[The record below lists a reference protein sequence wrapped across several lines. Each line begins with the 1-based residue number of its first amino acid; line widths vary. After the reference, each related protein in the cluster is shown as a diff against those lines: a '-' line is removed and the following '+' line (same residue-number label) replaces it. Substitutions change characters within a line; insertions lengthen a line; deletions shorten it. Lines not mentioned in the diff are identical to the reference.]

1 MTYTLKSKIWLELN
15 GKKVF
20 GAGPLDLLRRVE
32 RTGSLLQAA
41 EEINMSYSHAWSLV
55 HSLEKKLGFRLLQK
69 QAGGK
74 GGGGSVL
81 SPEGLEL
88 ALRYERFQDDAEQ
101 EIQELFKRHFA
112 KAPESTDLGEAGK

>member
-1 MTYTLKSKIWLELN
+1 MTYTVKSKIWLERDDE
-15 GKKVF
+15 KVF

-55 HSLEKKLGFRLLQK
+55 QSLEKKLGFPLLLK

-81 SPEGLEL
+81 SPQGLEL
-88 ALRYERFQDDAEQ
+88 ASRYEGFQDEVDRL
-101 EIQELFKRHFA
+101 IQELFDRHFP
-112 KAPESTDLGEAGK
+112 KIPDTNDS

>member
-1 MTYTLKSKIWLELN
+1 MKSKIWLELDDE
-15 GKKVF
+15 KVF

-55 HSLEKKLGFRLLQK
+55 HSLENKLGFPLLRK

-88 ALRYERFQDDAEQ
+88 ASRYELFQDEAEQ
-101 EIQELFKRHFA
+101 EIQKLFSRHFS
-112 KAPESTDLGEAGK
+112 KSLDSTDLGEAGK

>member
-1 MTYTLKSKIWLELN
+1 MTYTVKSKIWLERDDE
-15 GKKVF
+15 KVF

-55 HSLEKKLGFRLLQK
+55 RSLETKLGFPLLLK

-81 SPEGLEL
+81 SNEGLKL
-88 ALRYERFQDDAEQ
+88 ADRYERFQ
-101 EIQELFKRHFA
+101 
-112 KAPESTDLGEAGK
+112 GEADRMIQALFERYFAQGPDSGDLREVGE